1 MRRWPVSFLS
11 LKRGGKH
18 DRRRDV
24 RTGQFDRAVRTE
36 HHPGVLQNRKNRPS
50 PHCGMKSKRYSMST
64 AMRKQG
70 IKHIDTAPLAER
82 YGTILWRV

>member
-1 MRRWPVSFLS
+1 MGRWPVSFLS

-24 RTGQFDRAVRTE
+24 RTGQFDRAVRAE
-36 HHPGVLQNRKNRPS
+36 HHPGVLQNRKTDRVP
-50 PHCGMKSKRYSMST
+50 PGAKSKRYSMST

-70 IKHIDTAPLAER
+70 IKHINNAPLAER
-82 YGTILWRV
+82 Y